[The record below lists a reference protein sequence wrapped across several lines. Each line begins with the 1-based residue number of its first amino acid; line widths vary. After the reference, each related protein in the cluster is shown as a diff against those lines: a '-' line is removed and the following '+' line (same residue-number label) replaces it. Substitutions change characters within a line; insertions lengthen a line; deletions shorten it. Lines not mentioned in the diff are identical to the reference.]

1 MMEMLMVTL
10 IMAMRGI
17 NSRGPQAGQGVFW
30 VSDAPS
36 RVIGPQKKPG
46 AKRHYMVSGTLAP
59 LYTVFGLKLGCSGAT
74 APIGDEVL

>member
-17 NSRGPQAGQGVFW
+17 NSRGPQAGQGVLR

-36 RVIGPQKKPG
+36 RVIGPGGVSYLFSPQKKNQYCGG
-46 AKRHYMVSGTLAP
+46 A
-59 LYTVFGLKLGCSGAT
+59 
-74 APIGDEVL
+74 I